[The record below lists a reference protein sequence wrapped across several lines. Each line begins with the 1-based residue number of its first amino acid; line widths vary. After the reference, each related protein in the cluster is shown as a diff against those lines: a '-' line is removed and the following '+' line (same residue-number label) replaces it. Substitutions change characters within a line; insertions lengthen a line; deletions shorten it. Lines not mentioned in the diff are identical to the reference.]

1 MWHLREEGGRG
12 GREREGGEREGRE
25 GGEVKRDS
33 VRRKGSEERQK
44 VNETNQIGKLRNSR
58 GKERKLD

>member
-1 MWHLREEGGRG
+1 MASERRGRKR
-12 GREREGGEREGRE
+12 RERERGEWEGRE
-25 GGEVKRDS
+25 GEVKRNS

-58 GKERKLD
+58 GKERELD

>member
-1 MWHLREEGGRG
+1 MASEIRGRKR
-12 GREREGGEREGRE
+12 REREGGEREGSE
-25 GGEVKRDS
+25 GEVKRNG